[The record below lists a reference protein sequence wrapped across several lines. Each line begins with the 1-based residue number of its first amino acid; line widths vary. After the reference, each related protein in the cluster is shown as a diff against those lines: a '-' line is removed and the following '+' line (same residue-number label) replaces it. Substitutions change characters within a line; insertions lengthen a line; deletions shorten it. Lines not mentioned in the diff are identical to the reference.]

1 MVTGERLSTNAIYT
15 IGYSGFTM
23 DTFLERLCSCGV
35 NVLVD
40 VRSSPYSAYRPEF
53 NKEPLCQRL
62 KQNRIIYRHYGIEFG
77 ARRKEPELYS
87 ENGCVD
93 FEKTMRSEAFLRGV
107 ERVLSGME
115 LGYTFVLM
123 CAEKEPVSCH
133 RGILVS
139 RALKERG
146 CDIIHLLPDG
156 REISHEALEEQLLD
170 IYFPD
175 RTQVSMFDAADDKE
189 LLRLAYQEQNEVIGY
204 RRENV

>member
-1 MVTGERLSTNAIYT
+1 MVTGERPPTNTIYT

-53 NKEPLCQRL
+53 NKEPLSQKL

-77 ARRKEPELYS
+77 ARREETELYS
-87 ENGCVD
+87 EDGRVD
-93 FEKTMRSEAFLRGV
+93 FEKTMHSEAFLRGI
-107 ERVLSGME
+107 ERVLSGIG
-115 LGYTFVLM
+115 LGYTFALM

-139 RALKERG
+139 RVFKEHG
-146 CDIIHLLPDG
+146 CNVIHLLPGD
-156 REISHEALEEQLLD
+156 REMSHETLEEQLLN
-170 IYFPD
+170 IHFPN
-175 RTQVSMFDAADDKE
+175 RGQMSMFDAADDKE
-189 LLRLAYQEQNEVIGY
+189 LLQLAYQKQNEVIGY